1 MDRDFTPEFNFIAS
15 RSGGAGGQNVNK
27 VNTKVM
33 LFFDVHNSFLLT
45 EEEKQRILE
54 KLSNKINQEGIL
66 QISSQKGRTQL
77 ANKELCIE
85 KFYQLIKKALAVPKT
100 RKKTRPSGASVEKR
114 LVSKKKISE
123 IKVQR
128 KKVE

>member
-1 MDRDFTPEFNFIAS
+1 MDRDFSSEFNFIAS

-33 LFFDVHNSFLLT
+33 LCFDVNNSLLLT
-45 EEEKQRILE
+45 EDEKQRILE

-66 QISSQKGRTQL
+66 QISSQKERTQL
-77 ANKELCIE
+77 ANKDLCIK
-85 KFYQLIKKALAVPKT
+85 KFYQLIERALAVPKT
-100 RKKTRPSGASVEKR
+100 RRRTRPSAASIEKR

-123 IKVQR
+123 IKELR
-128 KKVE
+128 KKLE